1 MNFGPPHQGRTIPRP
16 AALCAAVL
24 AVALGVAAGDAR
36 AQDGATTEHQPPA
49 LAEPTKDWTL
59 AITPYIWIPG
69 QDGRVT
75 VKNTTVDVDLSVADT
90 FDTIVDDFNAGLCLH
105 AEFSRE
111 RFTIFGDVMY
121 LRLETQDVRTDAGLV
136 DVQQAQGI
144 FELGAAYAVID
155 RSVGTG
161 KMRWK
166 LEPLVGMRVHYFTGE
181 LNIEGPDNDRD
192 SDRTWVDGFVGLR
205 TRFSFN
211 DTIAL
216 VANGN
221 IGAGESD
228 FTWSALAAAE
238 ISFTPRA
245 SLMLGYRAL
254 DDDYSTGE
262 GDDRF
267 VYDVLLHGPF
277 VAFTLRF

>member
-1 MNFGPPHQGRTIPRP
+1 MQPLIRSSVLSAT
-16 AALCAAVL
+16 AAAVSF
-24 AVALGVAAGDAR
+24 ALVINSAG
-36 AQDGATTEHQPPA
+36 AQDQPPS
-49 LAEPTKDWTL
+49 EPASTIAPSPAKEWTIS
-59 AITPYIWIPG
+59 ITPYAWIPA
-69 QDGRVT
+69 QEGRMT
-75 VKNTTVDVDLSVADT
+75 VAGSPVDVDLSVADT

-136 DVQQAQGI
+136 DVQQAQGV

-166 LEPLVGMRVHYFTGE
+166 LEPLAGMRVHYFTGE

-205 TRFSFN
+205 TRFAFN
-211 DTIAL
+211 DTIAV

-221 IGAGESD
+221 IGAGASD

-254 DDDYSTGE
+254 DDDYSSGD

-277 VAFTLRF
+277 LAFTLKF